1 VLTLVVLAGQSHQ
14 LYAFPVSRKCEGH
27 SVIGVV
33 GAHKLCGQSNDL
45 VHVRCAGVADLSAAN
60 LNALAGLAVN
70 TDTVNISCDNV
81 EELIRVRLHMSSLIL
96 GISGTLNVSLSAVA
110 DKVIFLAICDILQQT
125 LMVLGAAGLI
135 AVICD
140 RIQCVQSIRA
150 HAALHAA
157 ANAMADKASHELLLQ
172 QIILGMVNVGAAVYL
187 FTLHAGDVGFR
198 YADVSIARIVSRVI
212 ALLHN
217 VSTAYDPV
225 GQVTLGALLAVG
237 TVNLLAVQ
245 IHVGLHVQ
253 KPFLI
258 LFVCSYSHFLI
269 PPY

>member
-1 VLTLVVLAGQSHQ
+1 M
-14 LYAFPVSRKCEGH
+14 
-27 SVIGVV
+27 
-33 GAHKLCGQSNDL
+33 
-45 VHVRCAGVADLSAAN
+45 
-60 LNALAGLAVN
+60 
-70 TDTVNISCDNV
+70 
-81 EELIRVRLHMSSLIL
+81 EELIRIGLHMSSLIF
-96 GISGTLNVSLSAVA
+96 GISGTLNVSLGAVA
-110 DKVIFLAICDILQQT
+110 DKVIFLAICDVLEQA
-125 LMVLGAAGLI
+125 LMILGAAGLI

-140 RIQCVQSIRA
+140 GIQSVQSVRA
-150 HAALHAA
+150 HAALHTSAHTV
-157 ANAMADKASHELLLQ
+157 ADKSCHKLLFQ
-172 QIILGMVNVGAAVYL
+172 QVLLGMVDVGAAVYL

-237 TVNLLAVQ
+237 TVNLLTVQ
-245 IHVGLHVQ
+245 IHVGLHVE

-269 PPY
+269 PPLK